1 MAADFGLSVT
11 AWSPLAGGLLSGKY
25 RVTEQGIQSQDGTSR
40 MDNPDMQQFAQN
52 PRRSNRVIDDLQAVA
67 RETGHSSAQVA
78 LAWLRHRKSPVIP
91 IIGARRLEQ
100 LEANVAIVDIRL
112 SVEQIRALDA
122 ASQIELGFPHDFLE
136 KPMVKAF
143 TFGGVRDLIDA

>member
-1 MAADFGLSVT
+1 
-11 AWSPLAGGLLSGKY
+11 
-25 RVTEQGIQSQDGTSR
+25 
-40 MDNPDMQQFAQN
+40 
-52 PRRSNRVIDDLQAVA
+52 
-67 RETGHSSAQVA
+67 

-100 LEANVAIVDIRL
+100 LEANVAIVDVKL
-112 SVEQIRALDA
+112 SAEQIGTLDA